1 MGKIKETRQLYKTTL
16 KEISSSPSN
25 WRTFLDS
32 SAWNF
37 KYDFDDQVLI
47 FAQRPDARA
56 CATMDE
62 WNRKLKRWV
71 NNRAEAIY
79 VYDKNPNS
87 EYPFKLVF
95 DLSDTHN
102 YNNTEYKLWN
112 IKQEYEKDIIEDLEA
127 NFGDMD
133 LKEDLSKA
141 IISASYNMVVDDI
154 EDYLTD
160 IIKNKSNTMLND
172 ISDDEIKDILIG
184 ITWASVSYML
194 MIRCGINARENI
206 SENEFEF
213 LKYFNSPELFTILGA
228 SVSDIAESG
237 LREIA
242 KTVSTLQK
250 KENLKNRTFAK
261 NENEIYSNDN
271 NINEGGVE
279 MLEKIEYTK
288 QGDYLIPNLT
298 MKKEKIPAGKYS
310 MMRYNYLLN
319 HKNHEL
325 TILVMNNE
333 LNSHL
338 QEIQDQASKRVE
350 MLVEEMAKKE
360 NITEELKAQ
369 DQMKWV
375 GLMNNIKMTA
385 EEIVATELI
394 YQ

>member
-261 NENEIYSNDN
+261 MKMRYILM
-271 NINEGGVE
+271 IIIKMKEGLK

>member
-1 MGKIKETRQLYKTTL
+1 MKEGL
-16 KEISSSPSN
+16 K
-25 WRTFLDS
+25 
-32 SAWNF
+32 
-37 KYDFDDQVLI
+37 
-47 FAQRPDARA
+47 
-56 CATMDE
+56 
-62 WNRKLKRWV
+62 
-71 NNRAEAIY
+71 
-79 VYDKNPNS
+79 
-87 EYPFKLVF
+87 
-95 DLSDTHN
+95 
-102 YNNTEYKLWN
+102 
-112 IKQEYEKDIIEDLEA
+112 
-127 NFGDMD
+127 
-133 LKEDLSKA
+133 
-141 IISASYNMVVDDI
+141 
-154 EDYLTD
+154 
-160 IIKNKSNTMLND
+160 
-172 ISDDEIKDILIG
+172 
-184 ITWASVSYML
+184 
-194 MIRCGINARENI
+194 
-206 SENEFEF
+206 
-213 LKYFNSPELFTILGA
+213 
-228 SVSDIAESG
+228 
-237 LREIA
+237 
-242 KTVSTLQK
+242 
-250 KENLKNRTFAK
+250 
-261 NENEIYSNDN
+261 
-271 NINEGGVE
+271 